1 MLTQMF
7 HQRHQRN
14 RQTNA
19 KTPDSKIHPRK
30 ESATSKLEDYQH
42 LNSIINTCIFDQQK
56 IHSESRN
63 YSRNFA
69 LHTTT
74 NSSTFSRWNKKKK
87 SNDNT
92 IDPRTNK
99 IQDTVD
105 PRIFASDIRPAL
117 PLREKITII
126 LVGAGV
132 VTAVV
137 SICSEISPGPRC
149 L

>member
-1 MLTQMF
+1 MF

-30 ESATSKLEDYQH
+30 ESATSKWK
-42 LNSIINTCIFDQQK
+42 ITNTLI
-56 IHSESRN
+56 
-63 YSRNFA
+63 A
-69 LHTTT
+69 
-74 NSSTFSRWNKKKK
+74 SSTRASSINKKSTANPEIIREILRFTPPQTLQLFLDGIKKK

>member
-1 MLTQMF
+1 MF

-30 ESATSKLEDYQH
+30 ESATSKWK
-42 LNSIINTCIFDQQK
+42 ITNTLI
-56 IHSESRN
+56 
-63 YSRNFA
+63 A
-69 LHTTT
+69 
-74 NSSTFSRWNKKKK
+74 SSTRASSINKKSTANPEIIREILRFTPSQTLQLFLDGIKKKK

>member
-14 RQTNA
+14 HQMNG
-19 KTPDSKIHPRK
+19 KHPIQIFILDK
-30 ESATSKLEDYQH
+30 KL
-42 LNSIINTCIFDQQK
+42 LLPLFKLFNSIINACIFDQQK

-63 YSRNFA
+63 YSLYTKR
-69 LHTTT
+69 
-74 NSSTFSRWNKKKK
+74 SSTFSRWNKKKK
-87 SNDNT
+87 KKSNDNT
-92 IDPRTNK
+92 SIPRTNPTK
-99 IQDTVD
+99 QN
-105 PRIFASDIRPAL
+105 PSRSMFAPDIRPMFAQHL